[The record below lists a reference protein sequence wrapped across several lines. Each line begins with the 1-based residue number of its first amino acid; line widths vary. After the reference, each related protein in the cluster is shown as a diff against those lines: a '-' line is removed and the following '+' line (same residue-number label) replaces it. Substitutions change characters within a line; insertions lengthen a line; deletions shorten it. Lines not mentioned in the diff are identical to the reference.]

1 MRNYFVSTINF
12 QNYKT
17 EVSEWFPKMHCS
29 CLGSLQITDDAGT
42 SKTTALE
49 WSGGEANPVPDTPAD
64 SHVSSAKAR
73 TQVNHFNFL
82 YLPRNFCLNSSN
94 TKNIVY
100 SSIKT
105 MVLHW
110 VQKLLGMG
118 SKKER
123 LQLYFGNLKY
133 LVFP

>member
-1 MRNYFVSTINF
+1 MRNYFVSIINF

-73 TQVNHFNFL
+73 T
-82 YLPRNFCLNSSN
+82 SSE
-94 TKNIVY
+94 
-100 SSIKT
+100 SF
-105 MVLHW
+105 
-110 VQKLLGMG
+110 
-118 SKKER
+118 
-123 LQLYFGNLKY
+123 QLS
-133 LVFP
+133 VSPS